1 MSLLDRF
8 DPVFIE
14 CLACLCPPPYP
25 TAVCVE
31 QTISEAIIKAKKTS
45 DWLYKMNFKE
55 SIANDLDNILALN
68 EVSDDVVLGTGENAI
83 SGKAVIDINGQ
94 SESDWSGGSSIAATA
109 LLPKSVFVAAPK
121 VHDVLTVSNGRTYYV
136 CQLVNESSAAWTV
149 SLVSELKARG

>member
-1 MSLLDRF
+1 MSILDRF
-8 DPVFIE
+8 DSVFTD

-25 TAVCVE
+25 TALCVE
-31 QTISEAIIKAKKTS
+31 QTIDEAIIKANILAEK
-45 DWLYKMNFKE
+45 LYKMTFKE
-55 SIANDLDNILALN
+55 QTAADLDNILALN
-68 EVSDDVVLGTGENAI
+68 EVSDDVVLGQGESAI

-121 VHDVLTVSNGRTYYV
+121 VHDVLTVSNGRTYYI

>member
-1 MSLLDRF
+1 MSILDRF
-8 DPVFIE
+8 DSVFTD

-25 TAVCVE
+25 TALCVE
-31 QTISEAIIKAKKTS
+31 QTIDEAIIKA
-45 DWLYKMNFKE
+45 DILAERLYKMTFKE
-55 SIANDLDNILALN
+55 QTAADLDNILALN
-68 EVSDDVVLGTGENAI
+68 EVSDDVVLGQGESAI

-121 VHDVLTVSNGRTYYV
+121 VHDVLTVSNGRTYYI

>member
-1 MSLLDRF
+1 MSILDRF
-8 DPVFIE
+8 DSVFTD

-25 TAVCVE
+25 TALCVE
-31 QTISEAIIKAKKTS
+31 QTIDEAIIKANILAER
-45 DWLYKMNFKE
+45 LYKMTFKE
-55 SIANDLDNILALN
+55 QTAADLDNILALN
-68 EVSDDVVLGTGENAI
+68 EVSDDVVLGQGESAI

-121 VHDVLTVSNGRTYYV
+121 VHDVLTVSNGRTYYI